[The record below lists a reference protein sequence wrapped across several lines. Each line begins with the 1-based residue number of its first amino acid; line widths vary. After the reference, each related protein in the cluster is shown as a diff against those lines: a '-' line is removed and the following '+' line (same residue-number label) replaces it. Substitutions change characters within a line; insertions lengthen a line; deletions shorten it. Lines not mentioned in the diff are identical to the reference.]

1 MNFELIAGII
11 ILSSTFG
18 YLLIINF
25 IYFLSPNKK
34 WNEFPEKCSH
44 STKCSRVADV
54 NTRGYGL
61 KPISTKEDPI
71 LTQENIENMLTEK
84 TKMRILNSKEGFI
97 HAVDIT
103 PFFRFHDDI
112 AIKIFTTEDITTIW
126 LHSQSRLGIFDLNV
140 NERRVQSLHKMIS
153 ALG

>member
-61 KPISTKEDPI
+61 KPISTKENPI
-71 LTQENIENMLTEK
+71 LAQENIENMLTEK

>member
-34 WNEFPEKCSH
+34 WNEFPEKCSN

-71 LTQENIENMLTEK
+71 LAQENIENMLTEK

-103 PFFRFHDDI
+103 PFFKFHDDI

>member
-34 WNEFPEKCSH
+34 WNEFPEKCSN

-71 LTQENIENMLTEK
+71 LAQENIENMLTEK

-103 PFFRFHDDI
+103 PFFKFHDDI

-140 NERRVQSLHKMIS
+140 NERRVQTLHKMIS

>member
-1 MNFELIAGII
+1 MDFEVITGII
-11 ILSSTFG
+11 ILGSIFG

-34 WNEFPEKCSH
+34 WNEFPKRCSN
-44 STKCSRVADV
+44 STKCTRVADV

-61 KPISTKEDPI
+61 KPISTKDNPI
-71 LTQENIENMLTEK
+71 LTQDKIVKKLTEK
-84 TKMRILNSKEGFI
+84 TKMRILHSKEGFI

-112 AIKIFTTEDITTIW
+112 AIKIFKTEDITTIW

-140 NERRVQSLHKMIS
+140 NERRVQTLHKMIS